1 VKIVQNIINRM
12 NKGRASASRSKSKT
26 ARTLAIAAGAA
37 VAGLAASQSFAAPIS
52 SAALQN
58 LNSMLTVSWG
68 AATPPSG
75 VNNWTVGSTDV
86 LNREWFWGE
95 VGSGA
100 PTALNNL
107 NETATTVANISTDD
121 SHNNYAAL
129 TFVDPSN
136 PLQIQTTFDLTGG
149 STSSNQSD
157 LAETIL
163 ITNTSSSQTLNYNFF
178 VYSDFNM
185 GAVTGGETD
194 AIYGGNAAKVTNS
207 KTGFVSNTV
216 VSPQPSYY
224 ETSTAPTL
232 LNQLDGGSSVQLND
246 NATTTTSGTTDAEWG
261 FEWKLSL
268 SPGACY
274 AISIDKQVSATSV
287 PEPCTG
293 LAMIGVSSVLLGRR
307 RRSPRK
313 NRA

>member
-1 VKIVQNIINRM
+1 VKIVQNIINRV
-12 NKGRASASRSKSKT
+12 NNGRALRSRSKSKT
-26 ARTLAIAAGAA
+26 ARMLAFAAAA
-37 VAGLAASQSFAAPIS
+37 AMTGLAASQSFATPGGT
-52 SAALQN
+52 AALQN
-58 LNSMLTVSWG
+58 LNSVVDLGWNAG
-68 AATPPSG
+68 TPPVG

-95 VGSGA
+95 VGTGA

-107 NETATTVANISTDD
+107 TETATTIANISTDD

-129 TFVDPSN
+129 TFVDPNN
-136 PLQIQTTFDLTGG
+136 PLQIQSTFDLTGG
-149 STSSNQSD
+149 STNSNTSD

-163 ITNTSSSQTLNYNFF
+163 ITNTSSSQTLSYNFF
-178 VYSDFNM
+178 AYSDFNV
-185 GAVTGGETD
+185 GGVTSGET
-194 AIYGGNAAKVTNS
+194 ATVYGGDAAKVTNS
-207 KTGFVSNTV
+207 KTGFVANTV

-224 ETSTAPTL
+224 QTSAAPTL

-246 NATTTTSGTTDAEWG
+246 NATTTTTGTTDAEWG
-261 FEWKLSL
+261 MEWKLTL

-274 AISIDKQVSATSV
+274 AISIDKQVSATAV

-293 LAMIGVSSVLLGRR
+293 LAMIGVGGVVLTRR

-313 NRA
+313 N